1 MIRDLIA
8 KEKQRLHEL
17 EQQVIELDKGSA
29 RIQPDALTSSLKE
42 VSSKFDEIE
51 ELIKRESKQNR
62 EDYRRLLERV
72 RSNHRN
78 VNDLL
83 QNYYQRHPYL
93 YSKSQLFNGK
103 VGNLHQRV
111 NLEDDM
117 ALELAENGSLTR
129 SSRMVNDYINVGRE
143 TLDEL
148 VNQRERLKG
157 IQRRA
162 FDILNYLGLSNT
174 IMKNVELRD
183 WVDKWIVYIG
193 MAFIV
198 ALMFVVWWFV
208 RK

>member
-29 RIQPDALTSSLKE
+29 IQPDALTISLKE

-117 ALELAENGSLTR
+117 ALELAENGSLSR

>member
-29 RIQPDALTSSLKE
+29 IQPDALTISLKE

-78 VNDLL
+78 ANDLL

-117 ALELAENGSLTR
+117 ALELAENGSLSR